1 MQPRAPL
8 LLLVGLVLA
17 CTTTPGDDPTASE
30 SGTTAPATTS
40 GASAGS
46 SGSSGAAGSSGAG
59 EATTQPDD
67 PTTASTDEDSS
78 GGPGTTGG
86 PAVSF
91 MTVYEQIVLTKGC
104 NAGYCHGGGAGGL
117 EMTDEATT
125 YANLVDVAGTTM
137 QCGQS
142 TRVVPGEPDLSILWY
157 RVRPAALDAGDP
169 CAQDGKM
176 PKGMPP
182 LSDAEA
188 QLVHDWIAGG
198 ALE

>member
-1 MQPRAPL
+1 MQPRTPL
-8 LLLVGLVLA
+8 SLLVGLVLA
-17 CTTTPGDDPTASE
+17 CTTTPGDDPTAGE
-30 SGTTAPATTS
+30 SGTTAAASTS
-40 GASAGS
+40 GSSAGS
-46 SGSSGAAGSSGAG
+46 SGSSGAG

-67 PTTASTDEDSS
+67 PTTASSGAEAGEDST
-78 GGPGTTGG
+78 GDPGTTGA

-91 MTVYEQIVLTKGC
+91 MTVYEQIILTKGC

-125 YANLVDVAGTTM
+125 YANLVEVAGATM

-142 TRVVPGEPDLSILWY
+142 TRVVPGAPDLSILWY

-182 LSDAEA
+182 LGDAEA